1 MDETVLR
8 GTISFVNHDKQY
20 ATIDY
25 EYNGKKKSVNCKT
38 DQAEQLKPDGK
49 KGTKKSHKFRIGD
62 EVNFQVKRADKGDKM
77 IAYNLKFLY
86 NQELE
91 KLINRAAIEN
101 RFSGYLKVVDD
112 ELFVKEWDSY
122 IFFQL
127 KLSSWENP
135 PADSA
140 FNEAIS
146 FKLLN
151 LGKPHAI
158 VAELF
163 SHDFIPEYRKALELF
178 NNKKTIEA
186 TVAKV
191 SPFAIY
197 LDLFGANKMQA
208 KIQLPAA
215 GPDSHR
221 EEEVKPGD
229 KIKVMITYL
238 SSSRIVVERA

>member
-20 ATIDY
+20 ATIEY
-25 EYNGKKKSVNCKT
+25 EQNGKKKSVNFKI
-38 DQAEQLKPDGK
+38 DQSEQLNPDGK

-62 EVNFQVKRADKGDKM
+62 EVNFQLKRSDKGDKM
-77 IAYNLKFLY
+77 IAYNVKFLY

-91 KLINRAAIEN
+91 KLINRATIEN

-122 IFFQL
+122 IFFPL

-135 PADSA
+135 PAESA
-140 FNEAIS
+140 FNEAIT

-151 LGKPHAI
+151 LEKPHAI
-158 VAELF
+158 AAELF

-178 NNKKTIEA
+178 NNKKPIEG
-186 TVAKV
+186 TVIKV
-191 SPFAIY
+191 SPFAVY
-197 LDLFGANKMQA
+197 LDLFGNNRVQA
-208 KIQLPAA
+208 KIQFPAEA
-215 GPDSHR
+215 PDSYQKGD
-221 EEEVKPGD
+221 VKPGD
-229 KIKVMITYL
+229 KIKVIITYL
-238 SSSRIVVERA
+238 SSNRIVVEKA

>member
-25 EYNGKKKSVNCKT
+25 EHNGKKKSVNCKT
-38 DQAEQLKPDGK
+38 DQSEKSKPDGQ
-49 KGTKKSHKFRIGD
+49 KGTKKPHKFRIGD

-77 IAYNLKFLY
+77 IAYNVKFLY

-91 KLINRAAIEN
+91 KLINRAMIEN

-122 IFFQL
+122 IFFPL
-127 KLSSWENP
+127 KLSNWENP
-135 PADSA
+135 PAESA

-151 LGKPHAI
+151 LDKPHA
-158 VAELF
+158 VAAELF
-163 SHDFIPEYRKALELF
+163 SHDFIPEYRKALEFF
-178 NNKKTIEA
+178 NNKKIIET
-186 TVAKV
+186 TVSKV
-191 SPFAIY
+191 SPFAVY
-197 LDLFGANKMQA
+197 LDLFDNNKMQA
-208 KIQLPAA
+208 KIQLPADGLKEA
-215 GPDSHR
+215 
-221 EEEVKPGD
+221 KAGD
-229 KIKVMITYL
+229 KIKVIITYL
-238 SSSRIVVERA
+238 SSSRIVAERV